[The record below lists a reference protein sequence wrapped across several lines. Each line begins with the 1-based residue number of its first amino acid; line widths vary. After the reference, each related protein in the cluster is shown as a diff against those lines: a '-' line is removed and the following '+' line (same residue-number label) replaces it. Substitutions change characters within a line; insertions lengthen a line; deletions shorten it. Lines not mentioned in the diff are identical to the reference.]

1 MTQRQSAR
9 QSSRTSG
16 RTSGRVGAGG
26 SKANTAAA
34 EQKKGKP
41 KKAGRGG
48 GTELAIGLGILGVL
62 VVVCIV
68 LYFNK
73 KQEFA
78 DFEAEKKAANRAK
91 EENIDRAIAAFRKA
105 EAAGTAFVTSKNDKA
120 TDDELFGSVRGDDT
134 IFNVIYNRQFKDK
147 KRNTQTEQKALHKEL
162 LNNVGQGGTLA
173 SKEGVEILKGKA
185 GETEIVIARKSY
197 MPEKDDKSNL
207 GGEIMVIVKAV
218 K

>member
-1 MTQRQSAR
+1 
-9 QSSRTSG
+9 
-16 RTSGRVGAGG
+16 
-26 SKANTAAA
+26 
-34 EQKKGKP
+34 
-41 KKAGRGG
+41 
-48 GTELAIGLGILGVL
+48 
-62 VVVCIV
+62 
-68 LYFNK
+68 
-73 KQEFA
+73 
-78 DFEAEKKAANRAK
+78 
-91 EENIDRAIAAFRKA
+91 
-105 EAAGTAFVTSKNDKA
+105 
-120 TDDELFGSVRGDDT
+120 
-134 IFNVIYNRQFKDK
+134 VIYNRQFKDK